1 MLAGKRRLTV
11 AVLAVG
17 TLLAGCGGSS
27 SSSSS
32 SSKVSAADYVKSV
45 CSVIGPFERSVQA
58 RSNQLNLASIKS
70 AAQGKTALQNFLN
83 DVASD
88 TSKAVTQLQAA
99 GVPDVTNGKQISTGI
114 VNAFTQVK
122 GSLTSAASRA
132 GSLPTASPQAFK
144 TAAAALGSGVQTSM
158 NNIGTSLGGLKS
170 PTLEAAAAK
179 EQACKALASS

>member
-1 MLAGKRRLTV
+1 M
-11 AVLAVG
+11 
-17 TLLAGCGGSS
+17 
-27 SSSSS
+27 
-32 SSKVSAADYVKSV
+32 SAADYVKSV

-83 DVASD
+83 EVASD
-88 TSKAVTQLQAA
+88 TSKAVTQLKAA
-99 GVPDVTNGKQISTGI
+99 GVPDVNNGQQISTGI